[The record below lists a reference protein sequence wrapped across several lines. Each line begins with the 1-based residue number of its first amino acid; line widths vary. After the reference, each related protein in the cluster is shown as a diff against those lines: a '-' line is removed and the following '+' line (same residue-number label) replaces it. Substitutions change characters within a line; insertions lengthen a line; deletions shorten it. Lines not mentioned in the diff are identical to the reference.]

1 MSRCRLQLLATLYL
15 IISNTF
21 CIRLMKFKIA
31 EHSIEGSS
39 TRLEC
44 KYDLQGE
51 ELYTV
56 KWYKDGHEFYRFL
69 PSESPEIQIFNVT
82 GVFVDQKQSTAESVV
97 LMALEL
103 RSSGQYKCEITVEA
117 PSFQTVTNCSKLTV
131 AAPGGSQI
139 SDVNII
145 PTSST
150 QSPNSNQIVIASNMS
165 LFVRAMP
172 MYSSADSL
180 KEPVNRCL
188 RHLSPT
194 DQFNK
199 IDSYYVKY

>member
-1 MSRCRLQLLATLYL
+1 
-15 IISNTF
+15 
-21 CIRLMKFKIA
+21 MKFKIA
-31 EHSIEGSS
+31 EHSIVGSS

-69 PSESPEIQIFNVT
+69 PSESPEIQTFNVT
-82 GVFVDQKQSTAESVV
+82 GVHVDQKQSTGESVV
-97 LMALEL
+97 LRALEL

-131 AAPGGSQI
+131 AAPGGSHI

-150 QSPNSNQIVIASNMS
+150 PSPNINQIV
-165 LFVRAMP
+165 V
-172 MYSSADSL
+172 
-180 KEPVNRCL
+180 
-188 RHLSPT
+188 
-194 DQFNK
+194 
-199 IDSYYVKY
+199 YVSILLIIVKDIINVFI